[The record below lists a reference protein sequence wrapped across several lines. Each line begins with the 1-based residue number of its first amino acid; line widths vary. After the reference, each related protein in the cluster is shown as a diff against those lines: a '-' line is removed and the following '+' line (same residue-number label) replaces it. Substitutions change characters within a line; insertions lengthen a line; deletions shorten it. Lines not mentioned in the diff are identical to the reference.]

1 MEFIP
6 KDRIFESK
14 PDTLQYIRKQHNLE
28 KPGEMKESIK
38 ILRDWVQKQSHF
50 KKKDFIDHY
59 YEFMIISCKGSIER
73 AKSRI
78 DKMCTMRTL
87 LPQFFGYCNVKKDF
101 RYIYDIVYTVVM
113 PKLTDDHYRIEI
125 LKFHD
130 ADFKASQYMEYFKTT
145 VPLCEYYCA
154 HDYMDG
160 IILILDFSKA
170 NIMNYVTKLNP
181 IELRQA
187 MSLYIEGYGLRIK
200 AIRLVTTSKLI
211 DIFISIAKQ
220 VLNPKMVER
229 FHIHKSIEELYD
241 HIPKRLLPKDYD
253 GDEPSLKELQMKW
266 LDALSSEEHLEYLRD
281 INEACTDEDY
291 RQRDKFNE
299 QCAGMPGTFRLLS
312 VD

>member
-1 MEFIP
+1 MDFIP
-6 KDRIFESK
+6 KDRIFESNL
-14 PDTLQYIRKQHNLE
+14 DTLQFIRKQYNLE
-28 KPGEMKESIK
+28 KSGQMKEAVQ

-50 KKKDFIDHY
+50 TKNDFIDHY
-59 YEFMIISCKGSIER
+59 YEFIIISCKGSIER

-87 LPQFFGYCNVKKDF
+87 LPQFFGNWNVKKDF
-101 RYIYDIVYTVVM
+101 GYVYEIVYTVVM
-113 PKLTDDHYRIEI
+113 PKLTDDHCRVEI

-130 ADFKASQYMEYFKTT
+130 AEIKTSQFMDYFKTT
-145 VPLCEYYCA
+145 IPLCEYICA
-154 HDYMDG
+154 HDYMNG
-160 IILILDFSKA
+160 ITIILDFSQA
-170 NIMNYVTKLNP
+170 NIMNYASKLNP

-200 AIRLVTTSKLI
+200 AIRLITPSKFI

-220 VLNPKMVER
+220 VLSPKVAAR
-229 FHIHKSIEELYD
+229 FHIHKTIEEIYEY
-241 HIPKRLLPKDYD
+241 IPKHVLPKDYG
-253 GDEPSLKELQMKW
+253 GDEPSLKELQMEW
-266 LDALSSEEHLEYLRD
+266 LEALSSEEHLEYMRE
-281 INEACTDEDY
+281 INEACTDENC